1 MMTVGD
7 YYDKD
12 GNVLD
17 KNKIVKG
24 EGNEYTKVDKFIKH
38 HPKHFVLCIVDHVK
52 LMNPEKDCN
61 TTKSIIDKWSS
72 DYCLHLR
79 DKLGVTIVNVQQQ
92 VASKEEKV
100 FTVTGKSIEEKLEPS
115 LDALGEHKL
124 TQQDCNIAI
133 GLFSPARYEIEYHNG
148 YNIAELGD
156 YYRSLSILKNR
167 DGEANIKVPLFF
179 NGASDIFKELP
190 KPDNEEGLNAVRNL
204 IRRIE
209 EG

>member
-1 MMTVGD
+1 MYRIIYRLKILNPGLKPLFNSPAASGGQ
-7 YYDKD
+7 YYE
-12 GNVLD
+12 NP
-17 KNKIVKG
+17 
-24 EGNEYTKVDKFIKH
+24 YTAF
-38 HPKHFVLCIVDHVK
+38 
-52 LMNPEKDCN
+52 
-61 TTKSIIDKWSS
+61 
-72 DYCLHLR
+72 
-79 DKLGVTIVNVQQQ
+79 
-92 VASKEEKV
+92 
-100 FTVTGKSIEEKLEPS
+100 
-115 LDALGEHKL
+115 
-124 TQQDCNIAI
+124 I